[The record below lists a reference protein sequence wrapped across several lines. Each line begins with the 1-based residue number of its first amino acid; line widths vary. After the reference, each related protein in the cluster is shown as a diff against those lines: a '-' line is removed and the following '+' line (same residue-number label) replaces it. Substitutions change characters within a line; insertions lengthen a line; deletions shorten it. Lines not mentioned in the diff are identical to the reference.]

1 MKLEDYRDK
10 FIELYEQLQNEH
22 GLLDCVHLQ
31 TCIKNHVRMTI
42 EFVEKPIAFNPK
54 PTDL

>member
-1 MKLEDYRDK
+1 MKLEEYRDR

-31 TCIKNHVRMTI
+31 TCVDSTIRMTI
-42 EFVEKPIAFNPK
+42 EFIEKPAHFRP
-54 PTDL
+54 

>member
-1 MKLEDYRDK
+1 MKLEEYRDR

-31 TCIKNHVRMTI
+31 TCVNNTIRMTI
-42 EFVEKPIAFNPK
+42 EFVEKPIQPQ
-54 PTDL
+54 TDRINK

>member
-42 EFVEKPIAFNPK
+42 EFIEIPINNGK
-54 PTDL
+54 Q